1 MGVIKS
7 AFEKAMEKAAQIGEL
22 TPEEKQK
29 IKEDE
34 SLKTILA
41 DFYKG
46 KLGRDEL
53 WQTLK
58 GGSEAFLK
66 KAQMHLADSLG
77 LGGLP
82 EDFQIRREGILAIE
96 TLKKT
101 QNTSSIEL
109 ILDAAGMLR
118 KEYQD
123 GKERAAE
130 ELREAVERNPQ
141 LRMRPVKTPDGR
153 TALQAAYTVD
163 EAVQVR
169 MAEFLAEHEEHYGTE
184 FDKMLEKLIKEIQ

>member
-22 TPEEKQK
+22 TPEEKQS
-29 IKEDE
+29 IRDDE
-34 SLKTILA
+34 NLKAILS

-46 KLGRDEL
+46 KLNRDDL
-53 WQTLK
+53 WQKLK
-58 GGSEAFLK
+58 GGDEVFLRK
-66 KAQMHLADSLG
+66 VQVHLADSLG
-77 LGGLP
+77 LGGMP
-82 EDFQIRREGILAIE
+82 EDFQLRKEGILAVE
-96 TLKKT
+96 TLKKR

-109 ILDAAGMLR
+109 ILDAIGMLR
-118 KEYQD
+118 KDYQD
-123 GKERAAE
+123 GKERAAD
-130 ELREAVERNPQ
+130 ELRVAVERNPQ

-163 EAVQVR
+163 EAVQLR

-184 FDKMLEKLIKEIQ
+184 FNTMLEKLKREIG

>member
-1 MGVIKS
+1 
-7 AFEKAMEKAAQIGEL
+7 
-22 TPEEKQK
+22 
-29 IKEDE
+29 
-34 SLKTILA
+34 
-41 DFYKG
+41 
-46 KLGRDEL
+46 
-53 WQTLK
+53 LK
-58 GGSEAFLK
+58 GGSEAFLM
-66 KAQMHLADSLG
+66 KAQMHLTDSLG
-77 LGGLP
+77 LGGMS
-82 EDFQIRREGILAIE
+82 EDFQIRKEGILAIE

-130 ELREAVERNPQ
+130 ELRQAVESNPQ

-169 MAEFLAEHEEHYGTE
+169 LADFLSEHEDHYGME
-184 FDKMLEKLIKEIQ
+184 FAKMLEKLKREIQ

>member
-1 MGVIKS
+1 MKDIS
-7 AFEKAMEKAAQIGEL
+7 FEKAMEKAAQIGEL

-34 SLKTILA
+34 SLKAILA

-53 WQTLK
+53 WQQLK
-58 GGSEAFLK
+58 GGGQGFLR
-66 KAQMHLADSLG
+66 KAQMCLADSLG

-82 EDFQIRREGILAIE
+82 EDFQLRKEGLLAIE
-96 TLKKT
+96 TLKET

-109 ILDAAGMLR
+109 ILDAIGMLQ

-123 GKERAAE
+123 GKESAAE
-130 ELREAVERNPQ
+130 ELRQAVESNPQ
-141 LRMRPVKTPDGR
+141 LRMRPEKTPDGR
-153 TALQAAYTVD
+153 TALQAAYTID

-169 MAEFLAEHEEHYGTE
+169 MAEFLSEHESHYGME
-184 FDKMLEKLIKEIQ
+184 FDKMLEKLKREIQ